1 MLNNNNQWNRI
12 GSWLSFCVMA
22 VLLSA
27 CSEVSDSL
35 SDGTSPS
42 ASSKDA
48 VAFSATVSSIKQATR
63 ADATIVNK
71 GETKLLP
78 TATSKRKVGIFGCY
92 TGPYT
97 WAELV
102 ALAAKANKAETLV
115 ALSEKVSKQTFDNAM
130 ALKADSDYVNTML
143 REKVNFSEY
152 NLEIQLLQDQI
163 DELKRIISGGTANP

>member
-1 MLNNNNQWNRI
+1 MNS
-12 GSWLSFCVMA
+12 G
-22 VLLSA
+22 
-27 CSEVSDSL
+27 
-35 SDGTSPS
+35 
-42 ASSKDA
+42 
-48 VAFSATVSSIKQATR
+48 ATEIETELATKADQAEM
-63 ADATIVNK
+63 
-71 GETKLLP
+71 ET
-78 TATSKRKVGIFGCY
+78 
-92 TGPYT
+92 
-97 WAELV
+97 